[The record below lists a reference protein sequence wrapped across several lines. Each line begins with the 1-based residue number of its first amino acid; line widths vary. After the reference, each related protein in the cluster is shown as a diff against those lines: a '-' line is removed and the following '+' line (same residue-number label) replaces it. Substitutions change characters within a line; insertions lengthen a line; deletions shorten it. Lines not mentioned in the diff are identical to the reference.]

1 MCDLGTKNSGKT
13 FPWTSIDC
21 VARKQINYSLGLTVF
36 FVRSTLTENIGAE
49 NCNPKTIRSVP
60 RKFDSNERLYSDD

>member
-1 MCDLGTKNSGKT
+1 MWLE
-13 FPWTSIDC
+13 
-21 VARKQINYSLGLTVF
+21 KQINYSLGLTVF